1 MTESERFEVIAGA
14 WFQMKE
20 TLNNMIKRDTDE
32 RRREAYADILG
43 LMKGYEDLLEF
54 GEEVS

>member
-1 MTESERFEVIAGA
+1 MTENERFEVIAGA

-20 TLNNMIKRDTDE
+20 TMNNIIERDTDE
-32 RRREAYADILG
+32 RRREAYTDILG

-54 GEEVS
+54 GEEVN